1 LFLFFLDERGGG
13 SRTHVSKICTTR
25 GRYGSW
31 ARLYQGRPGE
41 TDVSCIEVVRMSIF
55 SSSTCPYQVCTTLFH
70 VQDGTDCADSLVET
84 GTPRQAHSF
93 FLSKDTFSL
102 MTEMSGDDAS
112 ITSTQSSDTSIVR
125 SSDDDL
131 IFTEDLCLASIALSF
146 RAGRLKVQHMNWFL
160 HCKSC
165 FFT

>member
-1 LFLFFLDERGGG
+1 MFCPCHSVFF
-13 SRTHVSKICTTR
+13 VVVQ
-25 GRYGSW
+25 
-31 ARLYQGRPGE
+31 LYR
-41 TDVSCIEVVRMSIF
+41 SCISKYFSFSACPCIKSVSPCSMYRTVR
-55 SSSTCPYQVCTTLFH
+55 TVQTLL
-70 VQDGTDCADSLVET
+70 GET
-84 GTPRQAHSF
+84 GTARQAHSF

-131 IFTEDLCLASIALSF
+131 SFAEDLCLASIALSF